1 MSDPIPIDH
10 VCASPPRQPSWRPRS
25 FDADSPPWGA
35 APAPESPPW
44 LPLPPP
50 GRSHRTKRARSR
62 PPPSLQ
68 LFVKLAGQSSIYSL
82 PAAAARVADLRGAIC
97 ARSGMPPH
105 VFYLTFEGKI
115 LADDGA
121 SLAELPPDS
130 TIHASLRGGSS
141 GARVD
146 TRMQQPPAAGAPP
159 PVAVPTDS
167 PATTPPP
174 LNARGRTRS
183 AESDAESDV
192 DAVTRIKQPRRDDSG
207 GGGGMDGGGMDRGSW
222 SELQAGDGGFDLDE
236 GLQLAFAGNTFGLT
250 SPVPRDV
257 DSPLMMES

>member
-1 MSDPIPIDH
+1 MSDAKSGSTRFLWLSRPPQVKPPKPSGAKLRGAMSDPIPIDH
-10 VCASPPRQPSWRPRS
+10 VAPAAAPALMAPALLRRRQPSV
-25 FDADSPPWGA
+25 GA

-44 LPLPPP
+44 PPLPPP
-50 GRSHRTKRARSR
+50 GRRRTDEARGSR

-97 ARSGMPPH
+97 ARRDAAARLLPH
-105 VFYLTFEGKI
+105 VRGRSSPTT
-115 LADDGA
+115 A

-130 TIHASLRGGSS
+130 TIHAALRGGSS

-159 PVAVPTDS
+159 PVAVPTYS
-167 PATTPPP
+167 PATTPL

-183 AESDAESDV
+183 AESDAELMW
-192 DAVTRIKQPRRDDSG
+192 TR
-207 GGGGMDGGGMDRGSW
+207 
-222 SELQAGDGGFDLDE
+222 
-236 GLQLAFAGNTFGLT
+236 
-250 SPVPRDV
+250 
-257 DSPLMMES
+257 

>member
-97 ARSGMPPH
+97 ARDMVAVCHRMAAAPVPP
-105 VFYLTFEGKI
+105 
-115 LADDGA
+115 
-121 SLAELPPDS
+121 
-130 TIHASLRGGSS
+130 
-141 GARVD
+141 
-146 TRMQQPPAAGAPP
+146 APP
-159 PVAVPTDS
+159 PGGAPS
-167 PATTPPP
+167 
-174 LNARGRTRS
+174 GS
-183 AESDAESDV
+183 A
-192 DAVTRIKQPRRDDSG
+192 
-207 GGGGMDGGGMDRGSW
+207 
-222 SELQAGDGGFDLDE
+222 
-236 GLQLAFAGNTFGLT
+236 
-250 SPVPRDV
+250 
-257 DSPLMMES
+257 